1 MKKLTSLTVIAALV
15 TVLILTSLP
24 GQAGAAIFNV
34 KDHGATGD
42 GKTLDSPAINKA
54 ITKCAEAGGG
64 TVYFPAGTYL
74 SGSIRL
80 KSNITLHLDR
90 GSVLKAAPNEMKVY
104 DIPVENP
111 WHTPV
116 EYQDFGHSHWE
127 NSLIWGKNLENIAIV
142 GHGKIDG
149 SGMTTGPTK
158 PGEGNT
164 SIALKE
170 CRNILIQGITIYMG
184 GWLAILPTGCDNMVI
199 DGLLVDTNR
208 DGINIDAC
216 RNVRISNCTINSHHD
231 DAIVL
236 KSSYALG
243 YLRATENVTITNCMV
258 SGYEKGTVF
267 DGTYKQGNKNR
278 CGRIKFGTES
288 NGGFK
293 NITITNVVFDEC
305 LGLALEAVDGGDLE
319 NITISN
325 ITMRDIYN
333 APIFIRLG
341 NRARG
346 PGKVPVAKVRN
357 INISDIVVQR
367 CYGQWGSVISG
378 IPGHYIENVRISNV
392 TVNYVGG
399 GKKEW
404 ADILPPEKE
413 KDYPELV
420 MFGMMPSYGFYV
432 RHVKDIEFNNINLK
446 FDIDEPRPAVVCDDV
461 KGLVLNGFRAQPSPN
476 NDKMMIL
483 RDTEDVAIYRSP
495 GMEPSKSPAAK

>member
-1 MKKLTSLTVIAALV
+1 MKNLTSTTFTFLALIAVLAVGGFSCKAEATV
-15 TVLILTSLP
+15 
-24 GQAGAAIFNV
+24 FNV
-34 KDHGATGD
+34 KDYGAKGD
-42 GKTLDSPAINKA
+42 GETLDSPAINKT
-54 ITKCAEAGGG
+54 IEKCSEAGGG
-64 TVYFPAGTYL
+64 TVFLPPGTYL

-90 GSVLKAAPNEMKVY
+90 GSVLKAAPNSMRVY
-104 DIPVENP
+104 DIPDENP
-111 WHTPV
+111 WHTPI
-116 EYQDFGHSHWE
+116 EYQDFGHSHWK
-127 NSLIWGKNLENIAIV
+127 NSLIWGKNLENIGIV

-149 SGMTTGPTK
+149 SGMTTGVTK

-164 SIALKE
+164 SITLKE

-199 DGLLVDTNR
+199 DGLLIDTNR
-208 DGINIDAC
+208 DGINVDAC

-258 SGYEKGTVF
+258 SGYARGTVY
-267 DGTYKQGNKNR
+267 DGTYQQGDRNR

-305 LGLALEAVDGGDLE
+305 LGIALLAVDGGNLE

-333 APIFIRLG
+333 GPLIIRLG

-346 PGKVPVAKVRN
+346 PGDVPVAKVRN
-357 INISDIVVQR
+357 INISDIVVER
-367 CYGQWGSVISG
+367 CHGQWGSIISG
-378 IPGHYIENVRISNV
+378 IPGHSIENVRISNM
-392 TVNYVGG
+392 TVEFVGG
-399 GKKEW
+399 GKKEY
-404 ADILPPEKE
+404 ASIIPPEKE
-413 KDYPELV
+413 DAYPEHV

-432 RHVKDIEFNNINLK
+432 RHANNIQFNNIDLRYTQ
-446 FDIDEPRPAVVCDDV
+446 IDDPRPAVVCDNV
-461 KGLVLNGFRAQPSPN
+461 KGLEFNGFRCRVSEN
-476 NDKMMIL
+476 NEKIMIL
-483 RDTEDVAIYRSP
+483 RNTEDVSIYRSP
-495 GMEPSKSPAAK
+495 ELEANKD